1 MLTFAADFKT
11 SIIMVYK
18 GYTIKPYVIIR
29 NGYKYSITEP
39 DGFTHVCSAK
49 TLKEAKMLVNYDINN
64 KELMV
69 LVQKKE
75 K

>member
-1 MLTFAADFKT
+1 MLTFASDFKT
-11 SIIMVYK
+11 SITMVYK
-18 GYTIKPYVIIR
+18 GYTIKSYVVIY

-49 TLKEAKMLVNYDINN
+49 TLKEAKMLVNYNINN

-75 K
+75 N

>member
-1 MLTFAADFKT
+1 MLTFATDFKT
-11 SIIMVYK
+11 STTMVYK

-49 TLKEAKMLVNYDINN
+49 TIKEAKMLVNYNINN
-64 KELMV
+64 KELNENG
-69 LVQKKE
+69 KN
-75 K
+75 

>member
-1 MLTFAADFKT
+1 
-11 SIIMVYK
+11 MVYK

-39 DGFTHVCSAK
+39 DGLTHVCSAK

-64 KELMV
+64 KELNENG
-69 LVQKKE
+69 KN
-75 K
+75 

>member
-1 MLTFAADFKT
+1 MWK
-11 SIIMVYK
+11 YK
-18 GYTIKPYVIIR
+18 GFVIKPYVVIR

-49 TLKEAKMLVNYDINN
+49 TLKEAKMLVNYNINN

-75 K
+75 N

>member
-1 MLTFAADFKT
+1 MLTFASDFKT
-11 SIIMVYK
+11 SITMVYK
-18 GYTIKPYVIIR
+18 GYTIKPYVVIH

-49 TLKEAKMLVNYDINN
+49 TLKEAKMLVNYNINN

-75 K
+75 N